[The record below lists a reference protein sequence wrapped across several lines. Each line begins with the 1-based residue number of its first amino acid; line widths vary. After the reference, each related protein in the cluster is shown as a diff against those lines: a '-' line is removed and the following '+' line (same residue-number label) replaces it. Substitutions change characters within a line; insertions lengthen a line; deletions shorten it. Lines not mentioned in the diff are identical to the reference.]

1 MAGNS
6 SRKGATS
13 KGKGKAAGSGGRIRK
28 SLEGRGPTPK
38 AEDRVYHKAYRS
50 KQAAQRRQGNQPKKH
65 SARTAVGADWVV
77 GRNPVFEALAAGL
90 PVKQAY
96 VAEGAE
102 RDDRLRDILKFT
114 AEHSIPMLQVTR
126 GELDRVTGGLV
137 HQGVALQLPAYEYA
151 DPEDVL
157 ADALDVDGVVVALD
171 GVTDP
176 RNLGAIIR
184 SAAAFG
190 AQGVIIPSRRS
201 ASMTAA
207 AWKTSAGAAARLPV
221 AMATNLN
228 RALEQASKMGFTIA
242 GLAGEGEVPVAG
254 TPGIGGP
261 LVIVVGSEDEGLA
274 RLVREH
280 CDALISIPIASAVES
295 LNASVAAAIA
305 LYEVS
310 QQRAST
316 PTD

>member
-6 SRKGATS
+6 SRRGATS
-13 KGKGKAAGSGGRIRK
+13 KGKNKAAGSGGRIRR
-28 SLEGRGPTPK
+28 SLQGRGPTPK
-38 AEDRVYHKAYRS
+38 AEDRTYHKAYKS
-50 KQAAQRRQGNQPKKH
+50 KQAAERKQQSRPRSTKTP
-65 SARTAVGADWVV
+65 AGADWVV
-77 GRNPVFEALAAGL
+77 GRNPVYEALTAGL
-90 PVKQAY
+90 PIKQAY

-114 AEHSIPMLQVTR
+114 AEHGVPLLQVTR
-126 GELDRVTGGLV
+126 AELDRVTGGLV
-137 HQGVALQLPAYEYA
+137 HQGVAVQLPAYEYA
-151 DPEDVL
+151 DAEDVL
-157 ADALDVDGVVVALD
+157 ADALDVDGIVVALD

-176 RNLGAIIR
+176 RNLGAIVR

-207 AWKTSAGAAARLPV
+207 AWKTSAGAAARLPI

-228 RALEQASKMGFTIA
+228 RALEQASKMGFTII
-242 GLAGEGEVPVAG
+242 GLAGEGEVPVSGA
-254 TPGIGGP
+254 PGVDGP

-280 CDALISIPIASAVES
+280 CDALVSIPIASGIES
-295 LNASVAAAIA
+295 LNASVAAAVA

-310 QQRAST
+310 QQRSGMT
-316 PTD
+316 PSE

>member
-6 SRKGATS
+6 SRRGATS
-13 KGKGKAAGSGGRIRK
+13 KGKNKAAGSGGRIRR
-28 SLEGRGPTPK
+28 SLQGRGPTPK
-38 AEDRVYHKAYRS
+38 AEDRTYHKAYKS
-50 KQAAQRRQGNQPKKH
+50 KQAAERKQQGRPRASKTP
-65 SARTAVGADWVV
+65 AGADWVV
-77 GRNPVFEALAAGL
+77 GRNPVFEALTAGL
-90 PVKQAY
+90 PIKQAY

-114 AEHSIPMLQVTR
+114 AEHGVPLLQVTR
-126 GELDRVTGGLV
+126 AELDRVTGGLV
-137 HQGVALQLPAYEYA
+137 HQGVAVQLPAYEYA
-151 DPEDVL
+151 DAEDVL
-157 ADALDVDGVVVALD
+157 ADALDVDGIVVALD

-176 RNLGAIIR
+176 RNLGAIVR

-207 AWKTSAGAAARLPV
+207 AWKTSAGAAARLPI

-228 RALEQASKMGFTIA
+228 RALEQASKMGFTII
-242 GLAGEGEVPVAG
+242 GLAGEGEVPVSGA
-254 TPGIGGP
+254 PGVDGP

-280 CDALISIPIASAVES
+280 CDALVSIPIASGIES
-295 LNASVAAAIA
+295 LNASVAAAVA

-310 QQRAST
+310 QQRSGMT
-316 PTD
+316 PSE